1 MIETMTTIYSNVN
14 QLNFVDPSIG
24 AVPLLGLN
32 QQSDYSFDQ
41 YLQNKMTGNK
51 K

>member
-1 MIETMTTIYSNVN
+1 MIETMVEIYGNVD

-32 QQSDYSFDQ
+32 QSSDYSFDQ
-41 YLQNKMTGNK
+41 YMRNKATGGVR
-51 K
+51 